1 MNRFDPPSIATWMLE
16 HWTLGPSNNA
26 LAGDLLEEFRSG
38 RAGRTRAWYWRQV
51 IVAIAINCSREILNH
66 RSVMLFAVTW
76 SVVSPAWLVLSSN
89 AEVNSRA
96 FGVIVRMDFPWST
109 ICAIALAMVTSLA
122 FIWSGMALYLIPR
135 MVAARSFHLRRLARC
150 LLQALPMFIAVS
162 AVPYALS
169 LIFGPGHGVG
179 IDRRTLTPLN
189 AMTDLRTW
197 AMVERFFNLPILLYG
212 LWKAQRLLRNVPEG
226 TPR

>member
-1 MNRFDPPSIATWMLE
+1 MNRFDPPYLATWMLE
-16 HWTLGPSNNA
+16 HWMLGSSNNA

-66 RSVMLFAVTW
+66 RSVMLFAVMW
-76 SVVSPAWLVLSSN
+76 SVASPAWLVLSSN
-89 AEVNSRA
+89 AEVNTRA
-96 FGVIVRMDFPWST
+96 WGMMWQMDWPWST
-109 ICAIALAMVTSLA
+109 ICAIALALVTSLA
-122 FIWSGMALYLIPR
+122 FIWSGMTLYLIPQ
-135 MVAARSFHLRRLARC
+135 MVAARSFNLRRLIRS
-150 LLQALPMFIAVS
+150 LLQALPIFITTS

-212 LWKAQRLLRNVPEG
+212 LWKAQRLLRKVPEG
-226 TPR
+226 MLR

>member
-1 MNRFDPPSIATWMLE
+1 MRSDPPLIATWMLE

-38 RAGRTRAWYWRQV
+38 RARRTRAWYWRQV
-51 IVAIAINCSREILNH
+51 IAAISINCSRQILNH
-66 RSVMLFAVTW
+66 RSVMLFAAVW
-76 SVVSPAWLVLSSN
+76 SVISPAWLVLTSK
-89 AEVNSRA
+89 AEVNSPA

-109 ICAIALAMVTSLA
+109 ICALALALVTSLA

-135 MVAARSFHLRRLARC
+135 MVAARNFHWRRLARS
-150 LLQALPMFIAVS
+150 LLQSLPMFISIS

-179 IDRRTLTPLN
+179 IDRRTLTPLH

-212 LWKAQRLLRNVPEG
+212 LWKAQRLLRKVPDRM
-226 TPR
+226 PR

>member
-1 MNRFDPPSIATWMLE
+1 MNRIDPPHIATWMLE

-51 IVAIAINCSREILNH
+51 IAAIAINCSREILNH
-66 RSVMLFAVTW
+66 RSVLLFAAVW
-76 SVVSPAWLVLSSN
+76 SVISPAWLVLSVN
-89 AEVNSRA
+89 KEVNTRA
-96 FGVIVRMDFPWST
+96 FGLMWEMDWPWST
-109 ICAIALAMVTSLA
+109 ICALALALVTSLA

-135 MVAARSFHLRRLARC
+135 MVAARSFQLRRLARS
-150 LLQALPMFIAVS
+150 LLQALPMFIAIS

-169 LIFGPGHGVG
+169 LLFSPGQDQA
-179 IDRRTLTPLN
+179 IDWRTLTPLN

-197 AMVERFFNLPILLYG
+197 AMVERLFNLPILLYG
-212 LWKAQRLLRNVPEG
+212 LWKAQRLLRKVPD
-226 TPR
+226 RMAR

>member
-1 MNRFDPPSIATWMLE
+1 MKRSDPPLIATWMLE
-16 HWTLGPSNNA
+16 HWTLGPGNNA

-51 IVAIAINCSREILNH
+51 IAAISINCSREILDH
-66 RSVMLFAVTW
+66 RSVVLFAAVW
-76 SVVSPAWLVLSSN
+76 SVISPAWLVLSSN
-89 AEVNSRA
+89 AEVNSPT

-109 ICAIALAMVTSLA
+109 ICALALALVTSLA

-135 MVAARSFHLRRLARC
+135 MVAARNFHWRRLARS
-150 LLQALPMFIAVS
+150 LLQSLPMFISIS

-179 IDRRTLTPLN
+179 IDRRTLTPLH

-212 LWKAQRLLRNVPEG
+212 LWKAQRLLRKVPDRI
-226 TPR
+226 PR

>member
-1 MNRFDPPSIATWMLE
+1 MNRFDPPYLATWMLE
-16 HWTLGPSNNA
+16 HWMLGSSNNA

-51 IVAIAINCSREILNH
+51 IVAIAISCSREILNH
-66 RSVMLFAVTW
+66 RSVMLFAVMW
-76 SVVSPAWLVLSSN
+76 SVASPAWLVLSSN
-89 AEVNSRA
+89 AEVNTRA
-96 FGVIVRMDFPWST
+96 WGMMWQMDWPWST
-109 ICAIALAMVTSLA
+109 ICAIALALATSLA
-122 FIWSGMALYLIPR
+122 FIWTGMTLYLIPR
-135 MVAARSFHLRRLARC
+135 MVAARSFNLRQLIRS
-150 LLQALPMFIAVS
+150 LLQALPIFITTS

-169 LIFGPGHGVG
+169 LIFGPGHGLG

-212 LWKAQRLLRNVPEG
+212 LWKAQRLLRKVPEG
-226 TPR
+226 MLR